1 MAMAISME
9 CGVRCT
15 EHRLRNGGHKR
26 KRRIR
31 TLAAF
36 AAAAAALVLITYG
49 QHWLLQEAPATTS
62 ELAAATYAIDAL
74 SGGTAVAADANGTNP
89 DDKEVAR

>member
-9 CGVRCT
+9 CGVRCA
-15 EHRLRNGGHKR
+15 EYRLRTGRRKR
-26 KRRIR
+26 KHHIR
-31 TLAAF
+31 TFAAF
-36 AAAAAALVLITYG
+36 AAAAAALVLMTYG